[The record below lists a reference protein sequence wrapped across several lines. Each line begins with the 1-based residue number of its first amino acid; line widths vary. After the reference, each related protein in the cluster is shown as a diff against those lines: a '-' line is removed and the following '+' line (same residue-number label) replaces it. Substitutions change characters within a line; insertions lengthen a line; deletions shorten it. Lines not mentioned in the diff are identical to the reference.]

1 MIDGSVVLTFMGGLA
16 GSLALVLVARVKLT
30 GDRDTARGPE
40 WASFVEQQRKDIA
53 DLKADRKAD
62 REELRTLRKEVR
74 DLEHRF
80 SALEE
85 RYRAA
90 LAFVK
95 WLLSK
100 HPEHTDRIPTEISG
114 DL

>member
-1 MIDGSVVLTFMGGLA
+1 MIDATVVSGVISA
-16 GSLALVLVARVKLT
+16 IALILVARVKLT

-40 WASFVEQQRKDIA
+40 WASFVEQQREDIQT
-53 DLKADRKAD
+53 LKADRKSD
-62 REELRTLRKEVR
+62 REELQTLRREVR

-80 SALEE
+80 SALEA

-90 LAFVK
+90 LAFVR
-95 WLLSK
+95 WLLVK

>member
-1 MIDGSVVLTFMGGLA
+1 MLDGTAVTFVGGIIA
-16 GSLALVLVARVKLT
+16 AIALILVARVKLT

-80 SALEE
+80 SALEA

-95 WLLSK
+95 WLLGE